1 MSVRQCLITLKP
13 GICQLTLSSYCREEV
28 TQTKVFPKNF
38 IQRELKEGAIHQAQ
52 LLNDC
57 LCWQEPEDV
66 KDHLRLKW
74 ERRTI
79 KPINI
84 PPLGVSQT
92 TMIPAVCSRPSSS
105 QKQKMCFALFRIEL
119 KPPREDCP

>member
-1 MSVRQCLITLKP
+1 MKDRMCFVV
-13 GICQLTLSSYCREEV
+13 GNEN
-28 TQTKVFPKNF
+28 QT
-38 IQRELKEGAIHQAQ
+38 
-52 LLNDC
+52 
-57 LCWQEPEDV
+57 
-66 KDHLRLKW
+66 
-74 ERRTI
+74 
-79 KPINI
+79 INI